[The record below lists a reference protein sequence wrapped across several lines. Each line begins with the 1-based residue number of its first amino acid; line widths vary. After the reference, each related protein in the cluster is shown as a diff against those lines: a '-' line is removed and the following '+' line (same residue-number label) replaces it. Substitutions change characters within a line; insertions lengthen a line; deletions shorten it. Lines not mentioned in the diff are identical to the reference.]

1 VAAISYDSAAVL
13 KNFADR
19 RHITFPL
26 LSDPDS
32 KIIRA
37 FGILNEEAPK
47 DTFTYGI
54 PHPGTFIV
62 DRQGIVVTKY
72 FEDNYRERDTAS
84 QVLVR
89 QFGVRLGLAESRL
102 ETGHLKLTTWAS
114 NATASQGQLI
124 SLIVDAELKPRMHVY
139 APGVKGYIP
148 IDWSLTPS
156 KAGAA
161 REPSYPPSKTLHL
174 PVINEMAPVY
184 EGKFR
189 LVREVTIGT
198 EADLKPLLKD
208 GQDLVFEGSFRYQAC
223 DDREC
228 YLPQTVP
235 LRWTLRFQPLDRQR
249 VPEAMQ
255 RKAPATAVR

>member
-1 VAAISYDSAAVL
+1 MAAISYDSAAVL
-13 KNFADR
+13 KNFAGR

-62 DRQGIVVTKY
+62 DPQGTVVTKY

-102 ETGHLKLTTWAS
+102 ENSHLKLTTWAS
-114 NATASQGQLI
+114 TATVSQGQTI
-124 SLIVDAELKPRMHVY
+124 SLIIDAELKPKMHVY

-148 IDWSLTPS
+148 IDWSLAPS
-156 KAGAA
+156 KAGSA
-161 REPSYPPSKTLHL
+161 RAPTYPPSKTLHL
-174 PVINEMAPVY
+174 PAIGETVPVY

-198 EADLKPLLKD
+198 EADIKPLLKE
-208 GQDLVFEGSFRYQAC
+208 GKDLMLEGSFRYQAC

-235 LRWTLRFQPLDRQR
+235 LRWTLHFEPLDRQR
-249 VPEAMQ
+249 VPEEMR
-255 RKAPATAVR
+255 RKAPVTR